1 VLNCSGKLSPA
12 LTWSNGAPG
21 VIMPSIAFNT
31 GSSASTPGPCRRYR
45 PSDAEVIVGLVRQL
59 RADAGLEPTIRA
71 LAVNVFRLFSCS
83 RIVVAARE
91 RDGERASLWTAHAA
105 GAETSPRVQSA
116 SLERSSREAFFS
128 SAPACWHARRRRKR
142 SSAGDFEIV
151 HQGPGG
157 NPTCAAWSRFIPRA
171 LDVLRPR
178 RSCIAVAFEFGPD
191 WTCRLF
197 VVDSRV
203 KRARQNVM
211 RLAQDLVAA
220 LAPALYTCYAA
231 ERLRTGAADTKRANL
246 ARALHD
252 GVIQSLI
259 AAEMEVH
266 SAWRRSLEGSNVST
280 AELRRIQDI
289 LHNEVLGLRD
299 LMQRIKP
306 VQIQPEELCDALSD
320 CVARFKADTGVGC
333 FFSAGVEQV
342 SLPPASCALVVRI
355 VQEALSNVRKHSG
368 ARNVRVDIQESRGQ
382 WRLVVEDDGRGFD
395 ASGVAPSPVV
405 VRECVRSLDGDLQV
419 MHASGGGL
427 RLEITF
433 TGYVAARAAVD
444 LAGLVAVN
452 ERAPV
457 AITAAPVRRRG
468 TNGQVV
474 HPPAMARDNAQV
486 AAERQDGCC

>member
-1 VLNCSGKLSPA
+1 
-12 LTWSNGAPG
+12 
-21 VIMPSIAFNT
+21 M
-31 GSSASTPGPCRRYR
+31 
-45 PSDAEVIVGLVRQL
+45 VGQV
-59 RADAGLEPTIRA
+59 RADAGLESTTRELA
-71 LAVNVFRLFSCS
+71 LNLFRLFCCS

-91 RDGERASLWTAHAA
+91 RDGGRARLWTAQVV
-105 GAETSPRVQSA
+105 GAEASPRVQSA

-128 SAPACWHARRRRKR
+128 SAPACWHARRRGKR

-151 HQGPGG
+151 HQDPGG
-157 NPTCAAWSRFIPRA
+157 NPTCAAWSRFKPRA

-178 RSCIAVAFEFGPD
+178 RSCMSAAFEFGPE

-197 VVDSRV
+197 IVDSRV
-203 KRARQNVM
+203 KRSRQNVM

-220 LAPALYTCYAA
+220 LAPALYNCYVA

-266 SAWRRSLEGSNVST
+266 AAWRRSLEGSNVST

-333 FFSAGVEQV
+333 SFSASVEQV
-342 SLPPASCALVVRI
+342 SLTPASCALVVRI

-368 ARNVRVDIQESRGQ
+368 ARNVRVDIGESGGQ

-419 MHASGGGL
+419 VRSPGGGL
-427 RLEITF
+427 RLEIAF
-433 TGYVAARAAVD
+433 TGYVASRDVVD
-444 LAGLVAVN
+444 LAGLVTVH
-452 ERAPV
+452 EGAPV
-457 AITAAPVRRRG
+457 AITAAPIRRRG

-474 HPPAMARDNAQV
+474 RRPAMARENAQV
-486 AAERQDGCC
+486 AAERPDGCC